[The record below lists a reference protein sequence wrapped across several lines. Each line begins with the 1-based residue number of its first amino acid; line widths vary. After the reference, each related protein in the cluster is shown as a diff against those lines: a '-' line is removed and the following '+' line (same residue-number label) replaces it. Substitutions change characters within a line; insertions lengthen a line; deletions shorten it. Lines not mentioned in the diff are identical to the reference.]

1 MTSVSKNIKRLRNEA
16 GMSQET
22 LAEKLSVTR
31 QTVSSWETGRTQ
43 PDLETLAAIGEALGS
58 DVTELIYGKKPPEVG
73 GWKRYQKK
81 YVAAAVILMALAAA
95 LALYGALRIPALK
108 AQISTYYILT
118 TEFLSY
124 RIIGVPLEM
133 AAFGALTLCL
143 VSFWGDIRIKIRWV
157 RIALLCVSAL
167 AIAVPC
173 SVVFLCVTG
182 AWQHTLYRSMYNIVG
197 LYYPF
202 FILPGMGMFLGLNK

>member
-1 MTSVSKNIKRLRNEA
+1 
-16 GMSQET
+16 
-22 LAEKLSVTR
+22 
-31 QTVSSWETGRTQ
+31 
-43 PDLETLAAIGEALGS
+43 
-58 DVTELIYGKKPPEVG
+58 
-73 GWKRYQKK
+73 
-81 YVAAAVILMALAAA
+81 VILMALAAA

-167 AIAVPC
+167 TIAVPC
-173 SVVFLCVTG
+173 FDVFLCMTG
-182 AWQHTLYRSMYNIVG
+182 VWHYTLNRSMYNIVG

-202 FILPGMGMFLGLNK
+202 FILSGMGMFLGLNK